1 MMEKIQNILKLFGEL
16 AIVWIKK
23 ISYSINNS
31 LKGYLISRFLFFLIL
46 NFSIFIASEPLENII
61 VSHHVKIQFK
71 KDIKEIDK
79 IINSIQNEIKKNNL
93 TISESLHIKELNS
106 LRNYKILFL
115 NSKNFDLNSF
125 ELFTGVDLEYANLF
139 TKKYNIQF
147 KNEKG
152 TFYILP
158 SNIQDIFGYYD
169 IILLTTLF
177 LILIV
182 EMIFVLKK
190 PLNYIKEIEQD
201 INKISNGNFEHRI
214 PLRYSNE
221 LTKLCQTVNKAAE
234 LILKTLENEKENEIK
249 QRKLITNMSHD
260 LRTPLTSIIGY
271 LNLISLEN
279 KFTNEEKAKYISVA
293 LNNSYRL
300 KSLIDEL
307 FYYSKL
313 INNDLKLNFNIIN
326 IGLFLNQY
334 ITEEAYDLKIN
345 FNSKK
350 IFLNLDI
357 PQTQRILDN
366 IFSNIRKYKDKDS
379 EITIK
384 IIKKNNMAQIIF
396 ENYTEENLKNKV
408 HLLFE
413 RLYVS
418 KEERNDSSGLGLAI
432 VKEIVKSLKGN
443 VYAEYENK
451 LFKLILEFPIVNL

>member
-1 MMEKIQNILKLFGEL
+1 M
-16 AIVWIKK
+16 WIKK
-23 ISYSINNS
+23 FYSSLNHS

-46 NFSIFIASEPLENII
+46 NFLIFIASEPLENII

-71 KDIKEIDK
+71 SDIKEIDK
-79 IINSIQNEIKKNNL
+79 IINSVQNKITKNNL
-93 TISESLHIKELNS
+93 TISESLHMEELNS

-115 NSKNFDLNSF
+115 NSKNFDINSF
-125 ELFTGVDLEYANLF
+125 ELFTGVDLEYADLF

-147 KNEKG
+147 RNEKG

-169 IILLTTLF
+169 IIILTTLF
-177 LILIV
+177 FILIL
-182 EMIFVLKK
+182 EMVFILKK
-190 PLNYIKEIEQD
+190 PLDYIKEIERD
-201 INKISNGNFEHRI
+201 INKISNGNFQHRI

-221 LTKLCQTVNKAAE
+221 LTKLCQTVNEAAE
-234 LILKTLENEKENEIK
+234 LIFKTLENEKENEIR

-271 LNLISLEN
+271 LNLISSEN
-279 KFTNEEKAKYISVA
+279 KFSEEEKIKYINIA

-300 KSLIDEL
+300 KSLINQL

-313 INNDLKLNFNIIN
+313 INNDIKLNFNIIN

-345 FNSKK
+345 FSSKK

-366 IFSNIRKYKDKDS
+366 IFSNIRKYKSKDS
-379 EITIK
+379 EVNIK
-384 IIKKNNMAQIIF
+384 ILKDNNMAKIIF
-396 ENYTEENLKNKV
+396 ENYTEENLKNKI

-432 VKEIVKSLKGN
+432 VKEIVKNLNGH

-451 LFKLILEFPIVNL
+451 LFKLILEFPIINL

>member
-1 MMEKIQNILKLFGEL
+1 M
-16 AIVWIKK
+16 WIKK
-23 ISYSINNS
+23 ISYITNDS

-46 NFSIFIASEPLENII
+46 NFSIFVASEPLENII
-61 VSHHVKIQFK
+61 VSHHVEIQLK
-71 KDIKEIDK
+71 KDIKEIDQ
-79 IINSIQNEIKKNNL
+79 IINSIKNKIEKNNL
-93 TISESLHIKELNS
+93 TISESLNIKELSS
-106 LRNYKILFL
+106 LKNYKILFL

-125 ELFTGVDLEYANLF
+125 ELFTGVDLEYADLF
-139 TKKYNIQF
+139 TKKYHIQF

-152 TFYILP
+152 TLYIFP

-169 IILLTTLF
+169 IIILTTLF
-177 LILIV
+177 LILII

-221 LTKLCQTVNKAAE
+221 LTKLCQTVNEAAE

-279 KFTNEEKAKYISVA
+279 KFTNEEKTKYISVA

-300 KSLIDEL
+300 NSLIDEL

-313 INNDLKLNFNIIN
+313 INTDLKLNFNIIN

-334 ITEEAYDLKIN
+334 ITEEVSDLKIN
-345 FNSKK
+345 FDSKK

-366 IFSNIRKYKDKDS
+366 IFSNIRKYKSKDS

-384 IIKKNNMAQIIF
+384 IIKKNNMAKIIF
-396 ENYTEENLKNKV
+396 ENDTEENLKNKV

-432 VKEIVKSLKGN
+432 VKEIVKILKGN
-443 VYAEYENK
+443 VYIEYENK

>member
-1 MMEKIQNILKLFGEL
+1 M
-16 AIVWIKK
+16 WIKK
-23 ISYSINNS
+23 ISYITNDS

-46 NFSIFIASEPLENII
+46 NFSIFVASEPLENII
-61 VSHHVKIQFK
+61 VSHHVEIQLK
-71 KDIKEIDK
+71 KDIKEIDQ
-79 IINSIQNEIKKNNL
+79 IINSIKNKIEKNNL
-93 TISESLHIKELNS
+93 TISESLNIKELSS
-106 LRNYKILFL
+106 LKNYKILFL

-125 ELFTGVDLEYANLF
+125 ELFTGVDLEYADLF

-152 TFYILP
+152 TLYIFP

-169 IILLTTLF
+169 IIILTTLF
-177 LILIV
+177 LILII

-221 LTKLCQTVNKAAE
+221 LTKLCQTVNEAAE

-279 KFTNEEKAKYISVA
+279 KFTNEEKTKYISVA

-300 KSLIDEL
+300 NSLIDEL

-313 INNDLKLNFNIIN
+313 INTDLKLNFNIIN

-334 ITEEAYDLKIN
+334 ITEEVSDLKIN
-345 FNSKK
+345 FDSKK

-366 IFSNIRKYKDKDS
+366 IFSNIRKYKSKDS

-384 IIKKNNMAQIIF
+384 IIKKNNMAKIIF
-396 ENYTEENLKNKV
+396 ENDTEENLKNKV

-432 VKEIVKSLKGN
+432 VKEIVKILKGN
-443 VYAEYENK
+443 VYIEYENK